1 MYDLEEITKE
11 FLLELLNKTE
21 DDAIYHCR
29 KYLYDNYGRSIDYKL
44 PKEIVM
50 KYIEN
55 IEAVYWRDVFLVEA
69 DTDVYIQLDYFF
81 DNVNYETIDIT
92 GFKEIKYQFNKY
104 FNVYYKINKTENTIT
119 YKLGDKTKTLQI
131 VYEGGDIFL
140 PTTNGTEGTSVSDY
154 LEELL
159 QDSNSARSNIV
170 MGRKLLGIPVVH
182 I

>member
-1 MYDLEEITKE
+1 MEEITKT
-11 FLLELLNKTE
+11 FLLDLLNKTE

-29 KYLYDNYGRSIDYKL
+29 KYLHDNYGRFIDYKL

-69 DTDVYIQLDYFF
+69 DTDVYIQLDYLF

-104 FNVYYKINKTENTIT
+104 FNVYYKINITENTIT
-119 YKLGDKTKTLQI
+119 YKLGEKTKTLQI
-131 VYEGGDIFL
+131 VCEGGGTFI
-140 PTTNGTEGTSVSDY
+140 PATNGTEETSVSDY
-154 LEELL
+154 LEKLL
-159 QDSNSARSNIV
+159 QDSNAVRSNII
-170 MGRKLLGIPVVH
+170 MGRKLLGIPVIH